1 MATHSYE
8 NLLIKGTGITES
20 QLGAILTTSTKD
32 GGLIQEKLEG
42 KNFKSPD
49 EALAIVCK
57 ELDIEFLKDIDTDPR
72 VLGLYLY
79 AGTPMPI
86 SYAEGFLGYFFKKEY
101 KKN

>member
-1 MATHSYE
+1 MSLVELLKEAHSRGKEYAD
-8 NLLIKGTGITES
+8 K
-20 QLGAILTTSTKD
+20 ST
-32 GGLIQEKLEG
+32 
-42 KNFKSPD
+42 
-49 EALAIVCK
+49 
-57 ELDIEFLKDIDTDPR
+57 IEFLKDIDTDPR